1 MILTERNNITS
12 IVFWQ
17 RTEKVNL
24 FMTKYQTKTKYRT
37 FYLKEGRGNIFFEES
52 ITLLSDYQELPFSIP
67 QLFQLC
73 HQAHTLLRLCQHLG
87 PSSMKTEREKQ
98 VCFLPL
104 HQDCSYLSQKVSPLA
119 EFWPLWALSISAT
132 TAMRL
137 LEGWRARGQTERKGN
152 VCTLSHHQEF
162 LLLEPK

>member
-12 IVFWQ
+12 IVFWK

-37 FYLKEGRGNIFFEES
+37 FYLKEGRGNIFFEKS
-52 ITLLSDYQELPFSIP
+52 ISLLSDYQELPFSVP

-87 PSSMKTEREKQ
+87 PSSMKTEREKHFTRIAAI
-98 VCFLPL
+98 FLRKFL
-104 HQDCSYLSQKVSPLA
+104 ASQ
-119 EFWPLWALSISAT
+119 FWPLWALSISAT

-137 LEGWRARGQTERKGN
+137 LEGWKARGQTDRKKRKCLHSVSSLGI
-152 VCTLSHHQEF
+152 
-162 LLLEPK
+162 PAP